1 MVKISCKL
9 PLDRNVYET
18 KIFLQLSSMQ
28 CNYGIVKK
36 KKKKV
41 QILLPNGLRNTVEFG
56 AIFEYYL

>member
-1 MVKISCKL
+1 MVKISFKL

-18 KIFLQLSSMQ
+18 KNFLSSMQ
-28 CNYGIVKK
+28 CNYGILK

-41 QILLPNGLRNTVEFG
+41 QILLPNGLRHTVEFG